1 MSRRTPSTGMAPR
14 RQLTLA
20 VVACVVAAGV
30 ALFAASRTWIVEVR
44 PRPTPLP
51 AVSVSRTGGDL
62 APVLPS
68 LAFVALAGA
77 SGLVAARG
85 RGRSVVGALLVA
97 SGAGMA
103 AAAVVGGFMSV
114 GSAVL
119 ADGATA
125 EGEPWAFVWATAGVL
140 AGAAVAAVGVTALR
154 RGMAWPA
161 MGTAYER
168 RRPAHSGA
176 EGRDGGR
183 DDGRDDGRAEGRDDA
198 RNDARNEGRD
208 QGSDRARDQASDQ
221 DMWDALDRRIDPT
234 GDNTSRMDD

>member
-85 RGRSVVGALLVA
+85 RGRSVVAALLVA
-97 SGAGMA
+97 AGGGMA
-103 AAAVVGGFMSV
+103 VAAAIG
-114 GSAVL
+114 
-119 ADGATA
+119 GATSMGSTALTGGGSA
-125 EGEPWAFVWATAGVL
+125 EGEPWALVWAGAGVL
-140 AGAAVAAVGVTALR
+140 AGVAVVAV
-154 RGMAWPA
+154 GMAWPA
-161 MGTAYER
+161 MGSAYER
-168 RRPAHSGA
+168 RRPV
-176 EGRDGGR
+176 EPGR
-183 DDGRDDGRAEGRDDA
+183 
-198 RNDARNEGRD
+198 
-208 QGSDRARDQASDQ
+208 SDRPDQVRGAPDERRDRAGEKASDQTTEQASDQASDQ

-234 GDNTSRMDD
+234 GDNTSRMED

>member
-1 MSRRTPSTGMAPR
+1 MAPR

-20 VVACVVAAGV
+20 VVACVVAAGL
-30 ALFAASRTWIVEVR
+30 ALFAASRAWVVEVR

-51 AVSVSRTGGDL
+51 AVSISRTGGDL

-77 SGLVAARG
+77 SGLVATRG

-103 AAAVVGGFMSV
+103 AAAIAGGLMSV

-140 AGAAVAAVGVTALR
+140 AGAAVAAVGVTTVR

-168 RRPAHSGA
+168 RRPADPAGA
-176 EGRDGGR
+176 HDDEGRQEARGESR
-183 DDGRDDGRAEGRDDA
+183 ERAG
-198 RNDARNEGRD
+198 
-208 QGSDRARDQASDQ
+208 DQ

-234 GDNTSRMDD
+234 SDNTSRMED